1 MKILIAEDEYT
12 TRLMVQVC
20 LENLGYSIESVEDG
34 NTAWEIFN
42 QKTPPQIAVLDWEMP
57 GISGIDLCRKIK
69 RMERSSPIHVILLTA
84 RDSEND
90 ISQGFAAG
98 ADDYITKPF
107 NEDELRARIRVA
119 ERIVTIQS
127 SLNSSLEELR
137 EALDMV
143 QSFEEPVAICSK
155 CHKIGAFDGSWRTPS
170 ELLEYPVDPRF
181 VQLDCKDCKPR

>member
-34 NTAWEIFN
+34 NTAWEIIN

-90 ISQGFAAG
+90 INQGFAAG

-143 QSFEEPVAICSK
+143 QSFEEPVAICGK
-155 CHKIGAFDGSWRTPS
+155 CQKVGAFDGSWRSPS
-170 ELLEYPVDPRF
+170 EFLEYPVDPRF
-181 VQLDCKDCKPR
+181 VQLDCKNCAPR

>member
-1 MKILIAEDEYT
+1 
-12 TRLMVQVC
+12 
-20 LENLGYSIESVEDG
+20 
-34 NTAWEIFN
+34 
-42 QKTPPQIAVLDWEMP
+42 MP
-57 GISGIDLCRKIK
+57 
-69 RMERSSPIHVILLTA
+69 VIMITA
-84 RDSEND
+84 RGSEMDKVSGLD
-90 ISQGFAAG
+90 IG

-155 CHKIGAFDGSWRTPS
+155 CQKVGAFDGSWRMPS
-170 ELLEYPVDPRF
+170 ELLEYPVDLRF